1 MEEIHKIIIT
11 SFIKE
16 RDMIA
21 NFILWRDYSE
31 WCEDFKRLRYLDNIL
46 LSIIYDSKKYSNYL
60 HNISDYNTIESKR
73 KTEAIAFL
81 TANDMDTPNNRALI
95 NAVKFTPDAIEIG
108 WVRWWYNN
116 LQASDV
122 GMNYST
128 DTNEQ
133 QKNYEEAH
141 VFKWEWKFAQEDYFT
156 RKAIDTL
163 PANKKAKI
171 PTYKDMRKTLAAIPW
186 WPVGQAVPT
195 SESSTSRTKWS
206 AKILSILLWI
216 QMSSYRRAGERDN
229 TNAFGALW
237 SASPLVSV
245 TSNAWAFRRGSSEGR
260 LGLYDERSAF
270 PCRPLA

>member
-21 NFILWRDYSE
+21 NFILWRDYSK

-60 HNISDYNTIESKR
+60 HNTIESKR

-95 NAVKFTPDAIEIG
+95 NVVKFTPDAIEIG

-133 QKNYEEAH
+133 PKNYEEAH

-195 SESSTSRTKWS
+195 SEISTSRTKWS

-216 QMSSYRRAGERDN
+216 QMSSYRWAGERDN
-229 TNAFGALW
+229 TDTIGYLW
-237 SASPLVSV
+237 SASPHVSN
-245 TSNAWAFRRGSSEGR
+245 SYRAWAFKRYSSGGR
-260 LGLYDERSAF
+260 LDYFNKLSAF
-270 PCRPLA
+270 PCRLLA